1 MHRRVAITGM
11 GVVSSLGLDTDS
23 FFNNIVN
30 GKSGISPITSFDT
43 SNHSVK
49 IAGEVNINLEDYFST
64 KEINKMDRFSA
75 FALLLMVSVSACR
88 ETTEEK
94 TEDAM
99 ESAAD
104 DMGDA
109 MEDAGD
115 AVEEAAEDTE
125 AAVEEGAQE
134 VEDEVEG
141 NDDM

>member
-1 MHRRVAITGM
+1 LTLI
-11 GVVSSLGLDTDS
+11 
-23 FFNNIVN
+23 
-30 GKSGISPITSFDT
+30 KITSIMKKF
-43 SNHSVK
+43 
-49 IAGEVNINLEDYFST
+49 
-64 KEINKMDRFSA
+64 MFSA

-115 AVEEAAEDTE
+115 AVEEAAEDTGD
-125 AAVEEGAQE
+125 AIEEGAQE